1 MFNWEFIKQIISF
14 PLIKLFEIILDRI
27 QYIKLKSDVREKLN
41 NTLTSIP
48 ELKKY

>member
-1 MFNWEFIKQIISF
+1 MFNWEFIKQISF

-27 QYIKLKSDVREKLN
+27 QYIKLKSDVREKLS